1 MSAPLSSKENE
12 SMFRRFSRSTSSEAF
27 PKRPMRGL
35 KWGTVA
41 LLLALVAIGTSS
53 AALAASRTSA
63 SVDTRPLLKVVPR
76 NVGIPGDGIN
86 CKGILSNGT
95 SVCHVTLTERVS
107 SSKPLHWFTR
117 SDFPAMFSPSNGDL
131 TPGQSV
137 QVTITTKFCGGYTN
151 LYFVGAKNGPTVTF
165 AFGWVVL

>member
-1 MSAPLSSKENE
+1 
-12 SMFRRFSRSTSSEAF
+12 MFRRFSRSTSSETF
-27 PKRPMRGL
+27 PKRRMRGL

-137 QVTITTKFCGGYTN
+137 QVTITTKFCGGYTKF
-151 LYFVGAKNGPTVTF
+151 YFVGPKNVATVTF
-165 AFGWVVL
+165 QCG